1 MGAVGIDEIAAWT
14 AWLAPLGV
22 AGAWA
27 IERLLP
33 RRHADHAV
41 GIIVPHTDH
50 LSRAFAICLA
60 GYIILPVLSPSGMG
74 LAAALVV
81 QAVAV
86 WFLLPTG
93 DPRDLPW
100 PSGPLDAFKSVVAG
114 TCGVLVLGSAIS
126 VVVAVLARAN
136 PGAAWPALPAIGGG
150 GQEVAT
156 RLLIACV
163 AIPFCEEVLFR
174 YGLLGWLVP
183 RLGRSGA
190 CIASAIVFSAVHLDD
205 RLFLARIVGGAA
217 MGWLYIRRRDIVAP
231 FIVHALTN
239 LCIHLLP
246 SLF

>member
-27 IERLLP
+27 IERPLT
-33 RRHADHAV
+33 RKHADHAV
-41 GIIVPHTDH
+41 GIIVPHTGH
-50 LSRAFAICLA
+50 LFRSFFVCLA
-60 GYIILPVLSPSGMG
+60 GYIILPPLSPSGMG

-86 WFLLPTG
+86 WFLLPAG

-100 PSGPLDAFKSVVAG
+100 PSGPLEAMKSVLAG
-114 TCGVLVLGSAIS
+114 ACGVLVLGSALS

-136 PGAAWPALPAIGGG
+136 PGAAWPALPVLTGSA
-150 GQEVAT
+150 QEIAT
-156 RLLIACV
+156 HLLLACL

-205 RLFLARIVGGAA
+205 RLFLARIVGGVA
-217 MGWLYIRRRDIVAP
+217 MGWLYVRRRDIVAP
-231 FIVHALTN
+231 FLVHALTN
-239 LCIHLLP
+239 ASILLLP